1 MAMTITT
8 IKVEMESWVKKML
21 CEKKKEPTIETLRL
35 LVTEFQLIFPLL
47 YLPVAYVE
55 ITCLFQHRFFR
66 FGLQN

>member
-1 MAMTITT
+1 MSG
-8 IKVEMESWVKKML
+8 ER
-21 CEKKKEPTIETLRL
+21 KKEPTIETLRL

-55 ITCLFQHRFFR
+55 ITCLFQHRFFH